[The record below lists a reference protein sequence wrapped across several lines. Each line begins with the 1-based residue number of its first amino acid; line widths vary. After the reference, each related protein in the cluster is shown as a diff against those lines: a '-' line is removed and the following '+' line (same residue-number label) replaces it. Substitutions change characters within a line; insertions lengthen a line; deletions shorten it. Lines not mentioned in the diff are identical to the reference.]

1 MVDKDLLSI
10 QEARALVNS
19 ARSAQSEFAQLSQE
33 SVDAIVKNIANVAAT
48 HATELAQ
55 LAVEETGFGKVEDK
69 TIKNKL
75 ASENLYHAI
84 KDMKTIGVLNSQ
96 HPEHN
101 NISKKIIEIAVPI
114 GVIAGIIPSTNPT
127 STTIYKSLIS
137 LKSGNAIVFT
147 PHPSANRCIAK
158 TVELIRQTL
167 RSCGVSEDM
176 VSVMKIPTI
185 EGSGELMRKVDLILA
200 TGGPG
205 MVKAAYSSGTPALG
219 VGAGNVPVYIE
230 KTADIE
236 DAVTKILASKT
247 FDNGTVCASEQ
258 AIITDKVID
267 AQVRA
272 TLKAQGGYFL
282 QDTELDKVK
291 QVMERPNGSMNP
303 AIVGRDAQYIA
314 HLAGVSI
321 PSGTRLLIG
330 EEPGVGHSYPFSKEK
345 LTALIGYYTVEDWH
359 EACELSIELL
369 HNGGVGHSLAIH
381 SKDESVICAFGL
393 KKPVSRMLVNTPS
406 THGAVGLST
415 HLFPSFTLG
424 CGAVGGSSTSD
435 NVTPEHLFD
444 VRRVAYDSGEPSYH
458 NASECHKT
466 DHHKI
471 NHHETGRYEAV
482 RSQSMVS
489 SSQCTYDPS
498 ALMVNS
504 TETIP
509 VEISARH
516 VHLSEHD
523 TQVLFGGSLTKVREL
538 SQPGQFLCKERIR
551 LIGPKGVID
560 NVAILGPSR
569 KHSQVE
575 ISKADARILG
585 IKAPLRQS
593 GDIDGTP
600 GVVLA
605 SQNNIVGIEEG
616 VIVAARHIHM
626 HTKDAERFG
635 VVDKDV
641 VSVHLQ
647 GERALVLEEVLVRVN
662 DDFAL
667 SMHIDID
674 EGNSVCWNQG
684 TTGRII
690 AKKRNI

>member
-10 QEARALVNS
+10 QEARALVHS
-19 ARSAQSEFAQLSQE
+19 ARAAQKEFAQLSQE
-33 SVDAIVKNIANVAAT
+33 HVDNIIKTIADAIIKQAS
-48 HATELAQ
+48 ELAQ
-55 LAVEETGFGKVEDK
+55 FAVEETGFGKVADK
-69 TIKNKL
+69 TTKNLL
-75 ASENLYHAI
+75 ASEKLYQAI
-84 KDMKTIGVLNSQ
+84 KEMKTIGVINKD
-96 HPEHN
+96 
-101 NISKKIIEIAVPI
+101 ISKKIVEIAVPL
-114 GVIAGIIPSTNPT
+114 GVIAGIVPSTNPT
-127 STTIYKSLIS
+127 STTIYKALIS

-147 PHPSANRCIAK
+147 PHPSAAQCIAK
-158 TVELIRQTL
+158 TVAVIRETL
-167 RSCGVSEDM
+167 RTCGVSEDM
-176 VSVMKIPTI
+176 VSVMNIPTI

-230 KTADIE
+230 RTADID
-236 DAVTKILASKT
+236 DAVTKIMASKT
-247 FDNGTVCASEQ
+247 FDNGTICASEQ

-272 TLKAQGGYFL
+272 TLEAQGGYFL
-282 QDTELDKVK
+282 QDSELESVK
-291 QVMERPNGSMNP
+291 KVMERPNGSMNP
-303 AIVGRDAQYIA
+303 AIVGKDALYIA
-314 HLAGVSI
+314 HLAGIAI
-321 PSGTRLLIG
+321 PQGTRLLIG
-330 EEPGVGHSYPFSKEK
+330 EESGVGAQYPFSKEK
-345 LTALIGYYTVEDWH
+345 LTALIGYYVVEDWN
-359 EACELSIELL
+359 EACELSIKLL

-381 SKDESVICAFGL
+381 SKDESVICEFGL

-415 HLFPSFTLG
+415 NLFPSFTLG

-435 NVTPEHLFD
+435 NVTPEHLFNT
-444 VRRVAYDSGEPSYH
+444 RRVAYDTEELSYS
-458 NASECHKT
+458 NKT
-466 DHHKI
+466 PANDT
-471 NHHETGRYEAV
+471 NLTAG
-482 RSQSMVS
+482 
-489 SSQCTYDPS
+489 
-498 ALMVNS
+498 NS
-504 TETIP
+504 TAPAVNRIDTIP

-523 TQVLFGGSLTKVREL
+523 AEVLFGGPLTKVREL

-560 NVAILGPSR
+560 NVAVLGPSR
-569 KHSQVE
+569 NRSQVE

-593 GDIDGTP
+593 GDIKGTP
-600 GVVLA
+600 GIILSSQSNVVGL
-605 SQNNIVGIEEG
+605 EEG

-626 HTKDAERFG
+626 NSSDAKRFG

-662 DDFAL
+662 DDFSL

-674 EGNSVCWNQG
+674 EGNSVCWNKDTKGQ
-684 TTGRII
+684 IV
-690 AKKRNI
+690 AKKHAY